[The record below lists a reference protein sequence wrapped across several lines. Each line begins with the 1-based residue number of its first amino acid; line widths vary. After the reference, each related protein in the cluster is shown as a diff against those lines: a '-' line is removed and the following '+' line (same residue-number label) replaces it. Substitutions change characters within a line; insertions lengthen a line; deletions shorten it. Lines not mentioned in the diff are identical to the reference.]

1 MTRPILL
8 FVFRT
13 EDRGAVTSLWG
24 GAPWGEEVLLGRG
37 RSIAATI
44 EPGIDEAIRSHM
56 GTRADIPNDYAVLKR
71 AADIALGLV
80 GLLISLPLMV
90 VIAIV
95 VRLDSPGP
103 IIFRQVRVGL
113 GGRPFFF
120 YKFRT
125 MRADARQR
133 FPQLYAYRYSDAEI
147 ETMRFKILDDPRLTR
162 VGQHLRKTSLDE
174 LPNFINVVLGDM
186 SLVGPRPELPEMLR
200 YYKPDQLTKFS
211 VRPGVTGL
219 AQIRGRGVLKFQDTI
234 AADLEYV
241 RSMRLS
247 LDLEIM
253 IRTAV
258 VVVRRVGA
266 F

>member
-1 MTRPILL
+1 
-8 FVFRT
+8 VG
-13 EDRGAVTSLWG
+13 ED
-24 GAPWGEEVLLGRG
+24 VLVGRG

-44 EPGIDEAIRSHM
+44 EPSIGEAIRSHLS
-56 GTRADIPNDYAVLKR
+56 TRAQIPNNYAVVKR
-71 AADIALGLV
+71 VTDIVLGLI
-80 GLLISLPLMV
+80 GLLISLPMMV

-95 VRLDSPGP
+95 VRVDSPGP
-103 IIFRQVRVGL
+103 IIFRQVRVGVS
-113 GGRPFFF
+113 GRPFFF

-125 MRADARQR
+125 MHSDARRR
-133 FPQLYAYRYSDAEI
+133 FPELYAYRYTDAEI

-162 VGQHLRKTSLDE
+162 VGRHLRKTSLDE

-200 YYKPDQLTKFS
+200 YYRPEQLTKFS

-241 RSMRLS
+241 RTMRLK
-247 LDLEIM
+247 LDLTIM